1 MPLDKG
7 GDGCWYGAPVRLPDI
22 RKWDHEDPALYEVTL
37 TLRDAGGAVQETVP
51 YKTGFRRFGMDQG
64 VMKLNG
70 GADRFQRGEP
80 PRVESRDRARHRP
93 RGYVPGH
100 GDFPPQQHQC
110 GAHLPTIPDQTLWY
124 HLCDENGIYMID
136 EANLESHGSWQKMG
150 RVDPAWNVP
159 GSLPEMAGLRGGP
172 GPLDV

>member
-1 MPLDKG
+1 M
-7 GDGCWYGAPVRLPDI
+7 RLPDI

-70 GADRFQRGEP
+70 ERIVFNGVKP

-100 GDFPPQQHQC
+100 GDFPRRNNINAVRTCHY
-110 GAHLPTIPDQTLWY
+110 PDQTLWY

-150 RVDPAWNVP
+150 RVDTRLERAGQPAR
-159 GSLPEMAGLRGGP
+159 MAGLRGGP